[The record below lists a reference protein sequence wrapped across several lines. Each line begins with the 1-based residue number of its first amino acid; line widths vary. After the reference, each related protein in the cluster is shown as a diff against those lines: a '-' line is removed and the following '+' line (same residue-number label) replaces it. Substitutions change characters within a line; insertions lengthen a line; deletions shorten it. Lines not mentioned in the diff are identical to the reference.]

1 MQIRKYRPPFIRFNK
16 RKRKKNMKNQVKKV
30 VVNRDLVNSLVDGVV
45 EFMNKRPDM
54 EWSGTMTTLQSRLR
68 RIVGKSLPA
77 SPSYLRV
84 VLNQA
89 VNKLRARGIAT
100 KFSRSTDHSRT
111 RIVSLIVK

>member
-1 MQIRKYRPPFIRFNK
+1 
-16 RKRKKNMKNQVKKV
+16 MKNQVKKV
-30 VVNRDLVNSLVDGVV
+30 VVDRDLVNSLVDGVV
-45 EFMNKRPDM
+45 EFMGTDGRV
-54 EWSGTMTTLQSRLR
+54 EWSGTMTALQSRLR
-68 RIVGKSLPA
+68 RIVGKSLPT

-89 VNKLRARGIAT
+89 VSKLRARGIAT